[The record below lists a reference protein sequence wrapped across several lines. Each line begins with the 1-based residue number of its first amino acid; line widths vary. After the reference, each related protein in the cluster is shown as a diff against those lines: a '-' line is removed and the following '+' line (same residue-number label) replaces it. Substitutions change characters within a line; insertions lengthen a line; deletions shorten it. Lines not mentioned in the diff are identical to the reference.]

1 MTLKK
6 NLTYAIKKA
15 RPQLSQK
22 EREEVAEKFLKA
34 AGIAEFSNQYPA
46 SLSGGMKQRGALAR
60 ALALNPKVLLMD
72 EPFSSLDY
80 LSRQT
85 ARETVLKMAQE
96 TGCTVLLVTHDIEEA
111 AVLGDRI
118 GILDTENHRL
128 SQIFTTAEF
137 ESKDALVDV
146 LKKELL

>member
-1 MTLKK
+1 
-6 NLTYAIKKA
+6 
-15 RPQLSQK
+15 
-22 EREEVAEKFLKA
+22 
-34 AGIAEFSNQYPA
+34 
-46 SLSGGMKQRGALAR
+46 
-60 ALALNPKVLLMD
+60 MD